1 MKAVMVKSHR
11 SMTLYARVF
20 VVISLLIAILAIFI
34 IFLGNFYITQLT
46 IRSQAIQTSFDAQ
59 SIAAQQQNNLASMN
73 ASLQARHYQI
83 FASLSN
89 VIKDPSLLAS
99 GELIN
104 GDILARQAN
113 FEQTLESYIYNYEL
127 ATSANMST
135 ILNILLNDNPNIGP
149 TIINDQQRA
158 LNAVNGTNGLWAQYR
173 NLQDQALTKLQAL
186 ENHPPESI
194 TMLNNEYNATYLT
207 LWQANKQFIDLR
219 NTWQIVVDSAASMGK
234 TVSKVGPSQTSP
246 VYLTIVFTC
255 IILLIYASVWGFT
268 IFQFRR
274 SFSLYGEGKNSGNTP
289 IPPSGSIPPVPQLP

>member
-1 MKAVMVKSHR
+1 MIKFLSNIPIFRRLFIAFAIAAVIPV
-11 SMTLYARVF
+11 
-20 VVISLLIAILAIFI
+20 VVIVLLS
-34 IFLGNFYITQLT
+34 NFYLSSLNT
-46 IRSQAIQTSFDAQ
+46 RGQAVQTSFDAQ